1 MKKIL
6 FIFLSSIFVF
16 ADNIDIT
23 GNSISIEDK
32 KKEHLEKID
41 SDKKRILL
49 LRAADKPIP
58 KRVDSKIVIPRDIQ
72 KGQSMIIY
80 SAKKNALNKAIK
92 LNLNT
97 PQFNNCVDQSFT
109 QESINNCF
117 KK

>member
-6 FIFLSSIFVF
+6 FILLSSIFVF
-16 ADNIDIT
+16 AADNLDIT
-23 GNSISIEDK
+23 GNSIEDN

-41 SDKKRILL
+41 SEKKRILL
-49 LRAADKPIP
+49 LRSADKPIP
-58 KRVDSKIVIPRDIQ
+58 KKVPSKTVIPRDIQ

-80 SAKKNALNKAIK
+80 SAKKNALNKAAK
-92 LNLNT
+92 LNIAST
-97 PQFNNCVDQSFT
+97 EFTNCVNQSFT